1 MPCFPGEVWER
12 AGKRIPESSLRV
24 LVTSQLTEESRI
36 DRAENVLGLGCYS
49 RSKDRASSFNSLWK
63 MRYNWNA
70 ESILFL
76 CFHEK
81 TNEARALSKLMLQL
95 MREGVSETEFS

>member
-1 MPCFPGEVWER
+1 M
-12 AGKRIPESSLRV
+12 GKNGQENSREFSASL
-24 LVTSQLTEESRI
+24 LVASQLTEESRI
-36 DRAENVLGLGCYS
+36 DRAENALGLGCYS

-81 TNEARALSKLMLQL
+81 TNEARALSKLM
-95 MREGVSETEFS
+95 REGVSETEFS

>member
-1 MPCFPGEVWER
+1 
-12 AGKRIPESSLRV
+12 
-24 LVTSQLTEESRI
+24 
-36 DRAENVLGLGCYS
+36 
-49 RSKDRASSFNSLWK
+49 

-70 ESILFL
+70 ETILFL

-81 TNEARALSKLMLQL
+81 ANEARALSKLMLQL